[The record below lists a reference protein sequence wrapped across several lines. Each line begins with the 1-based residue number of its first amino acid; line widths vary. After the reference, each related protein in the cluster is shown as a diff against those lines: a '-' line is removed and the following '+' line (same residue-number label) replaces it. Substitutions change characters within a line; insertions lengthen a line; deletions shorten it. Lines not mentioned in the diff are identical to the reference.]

1 MMKNIKL
8 NAKEVGMYKI
18 LRNQRGNIALA
29 LALAVVGVMS
39 GITMATLAYKDTID
53 ARYDADG
60 VQQLHFLRSEVGRA
74 QMVTQLMDY
83 SGEGYVLPNRFATV
97 ISSDA
102 KNVYKMQTKVTR
114 ENISTGGG
122 LYFSQGYNIKSL
134 IKTNRGAGSTS
145 LFGNRLSMVRT
156 YGEKG
161 IRRNSFAGYHYFTD
175 TDQST
180 NATNVYFWGP
190 DVIYGKV
197 HSNTDIWLKQAGG
210 GTNNGWPTFYG
221 PVYTAGIIQSFSGTP
236 PYAQVF
242 RAGYWE
248 HVSQLE
254 FNPTADLIRAHGS
267 AVGGTDYDANR
278 IMLVR
283 MTGSSYN
290 THVGNIIND
299 GVDSADVWSGPYP
312 PRQGLWQYHNRWADY
327 DTIWAAGPTGTGAG
341 HSNIVYSK
349 MWLKGWIQGPQTW
362 CAVDT
367 LYLIDNVYL
376 ANTQLGN
383 CPDGT
388 VSGSTLNRSDFL
400 GVVSE
405 KSILVNYGYKDPVD
419 SLRYQPNCSSDTDGI
434 WIYAAMCALGD
445 GGGNSHKDGVFT
457 FEYQHPHP
465 STPAILQTS
474 NGYLWDWIDLH
485 RRHYPQSQANPWPG
499 ALDYPWYNP
508 LWPERFP
515 LMERGSI
522 NLWGSVAQRRRGFVH
537 RNVSDSEYPNPNA
550 AWNIPIDFCG
560 GTSGLP
566 VTDPVLGFTGQGIN
580 ATGATGGGVGY
591 KKNYHFDNRFSFMTP
606 PDFPEVHVRGGLTPF
621 DAEAWARKKPP
632 TNL

>member
-1 MMKNIKL
+1 
-8 NAKEVGMYKI
+8 MYKI

-39 GITMATLAYKDTID
+39 GITMATLAYKDTVD
-53 ARYDADG
+53 ARYDEDG
-60 VQQLHFLRSEVGRA
+60 VQQLHFLRSEVARA
-74 QMVTQLMDY
+74 HMVTQRMDY
-83 SGEGYVLPNRFATV
+83 SGEGYTLPNRFAT
-97 ISSDA
+97 IIGTNS
-102 KNVYKMQTKVTR
+102 KNIYKMQTKVTR

-134 IKTNRGAGSTS
+134 IRTNRGAGSTTM
-145 LFGNRLSMVRT
+145 FGNRLSMVKT

-197 HSNTDIWLKQAGG
+197 HSNTDIWLKQAGA
-210 GTNNGWPTFYG
+210 GTNNGWPTFFG
-221 PVYTAGIIQSFSGTP
+221 PVYTAQQIESFSGTP

-248 HVSQLE
+248 NVSELE

-267 AVGGTDYDANR
+267 AVGGTAYDPNR

-290 THVGNIIND
+290 THIGNVVNAGPD
-299 GVDSADVWSGPYP
+299 TADVWTQYP
-312 PRQGLWQYHNRWADY
+312 PRQGQYLFRNRWTRF
-327 DTIWAAGPTGTGAG
+327 DTIWAAGPTGNGAG

-349 MWLKGWIQGPQTW
+349 VWLKGFVQGAQTW

-367 LYLIDNVYL
+367 LYLIDDVYL
-376 ANTQLGN
+376 ANTQLGQ
-383 CPDGT
+383 CPDGS
-388 VSGSTLNRSDFL
+388 VSGSTANRTDFL

-405 KSILVNYGYKDPVD
+405 KSILVQYGYKDPVD
-419 SLRYQPNCSSDTDGI
+419 SLRYRPNCGSDSDGI
-434 WIYAAMCALGD
+434 WIYAALCALGD
-445 GGGNSHKDGVFT
+445 GTGDSHKDGVFT

-465 STPAILQTS
+465 STPAVTL
-474 NGYLWDWIDLH
+474 NGNNYIWDKIDIH
-485 RRHYPQSQANPWPG
+485 RRKYPQTPSSPWPG
-499 ALDYPWYNP
+499 NIDYPYYNP
-508 LWPERFP
+508 LWPERLP
-515 LMERGSI
+515 LMERGTI
-522 NLWGSVAQRRRGFVH
+522 HLWGSVAQRRRGFVH
-537 RNVSDSEYPNPNA
+537 RNVYDSEYPNPQSL
-550 AWNIPIDFCG
+550 WNIPLDLCG
-560 GTSGLP
+560 ATSGVP
-566 VTDPVLGFTGQGIN
+566 VQDPILGFVGQGIN

-591 KKNYHFDNRFSFMTP
+591 KKDYHFDNRFSFATP

-621 DAEAWARKKPP
+621 ESEAWARKKPP
-632 TNL
+632 STL